1 MGWSSRLLRWQV
13 LLAVL
18 ALCLPF
24 VAGFAIGMVYLW
36 QLRLMWVFASVSVAL
51 VALAA
56 MARWV
61 LQRRLQTQT
70 VSQTSLPADPGWSD
84 AEARAYV
91 AAQAIIAREL
101 AEPVAW
107 DALPRVIETLVAQ
120 VAADS
125 GKQGKG
131 VWDFTLPEALL
142 LINRVSERL
151 RDDMRRLVPFSD
163 TVSVRNLIWVWR
175 NRQGLQK
182 AATIGQGVWRAQRF
196 LFNPPAAILREMER
210 QIAGP
215 HTKLLTDEGIRA
227 LQKLMLEEIA
237 QVAIDLYSGRLRF
250 SDAELAHTHDPL
262 AEIAPDRPL
271 RIAIAGQENSGKS
284 MLVNALSGGNMTEPD
299 IVTTTQGLHA
309 YRVDLNGYP
318 VELMDM
324 PGLDG
329 SDVRQKAC
337 LADLERADLVLWV
350 MRADRPGRDLD
361 DRFLEQW
368 QTRMTDDPQ
377 RRSAKVLAVVTAVD
391 RLVRDWPFPEHDV
404 PAPARALFAELQEAV
419 TQDLPTLGEA
429 PILVVACEPAWNIEA
444 LGAAIAKA
452 TPNAIQVQRNRLRR
466 AAMTQNKGL
475 AQEALRVGRGIKAAA
490 AQVLRD

>member
-36 QLRLMWVFASVSVAL
+36 QLGLMWVFASVSVAL

-227 LQKLMLEEIA
+227 LQKLKL
-237 QVAIDLYSGRLRF
+237 
-250 SDAELAHTHDPL
+250 
-262 AEIAPDRPL
+262 
-271 RIAIAGQENSGKS
+271 
-284 MLVNALSGGNMTEPD
+284 
-299 IVTTTQGLHA
+299 
-309 YRVDLNGYP
+309 
-318 VELMDM
+318 
-324 PGLDG
+324 
-329 SDVRQKAC
+329 
-337 LADLERADLVLWV
+337 
-350 MRADRPGRDLD
+350 
-361 DRFLEQW
+361 
-368 QTRMTDDPQ
+368 
-377 RRSAKVLAVVTAVD
+377 RRSQSISIRGACDLAMQN
-391 RLVRDWPFPEHDV
+391 WPIPMI
-404 PAPARALFAELQEAV
+404 P
-419 TQDLPTLGEA
+419 
-429 PILVVACEPAWNIEA
+429 W
-444 LGAAIAKA
+444 
-452 TPNAIQVQRNRLRR
+452 QR
-466 AAMTQNKGL
+466 
-475 AQEALRVGRGIKAAA
+475 
-490 AQVLRD
+490 